1 MGFVLNCSG
10 RDNTLI
16 ILSKGFGCTVPE
28 LEMVLLNIDL
38 EKVFTADPH
47 SPKTSNQLL
56 FDYTINNLTE
66 PDEVISA
73 FWFHGTRTV
82 ADNHFPDGILTLIKE
97 GQDEV
102 FLMMEIRNYD
112 TSPLMIVSAD
122 VDGSGNKL
130 VTRGKAGWQS
140 RCTFSSDANRN
151 EPLTVR
157 PGQTVWVMVENAVLL
172 KGLNDL
178 MNGLDLKSLHNFE
191 ADAGVGIYEVGFVD
205 ILNKALEK
213 KYGKNAEIVASL
225 YTGPDKNKHI
235 FSFPLNQ
242 GKDFFSKDG
251 SLQHDWLLA
260 KWIKPGYETYIQL
273 SKDCESKL

>member
-1 MGFVLNCSG
+1 MSSDIIQYLKTKWKIVTPSLALIVTVGAGLI
-10 RDNTLI
+10 TL
-16 ILSKGFGCTVPE
+16 K
-28 LEMVLLNIDL
+28 DA
-38 EKVFTADPH
+38 K
-47 SPKTSNQLL
+47 
-56 FDYTINNLTE
+56 
-66 PDEVISA
+66 EVIWS
-73 FWFHGTRTV
+73 WFSSEENMSVIQARLQPFRI
-82 ADNHFPDGILTLIKE
+82 NPDIKE

-122 VDGSGNKL
+122 VDGGGNKL
-130 VTRGKAGWQS
+130 VTKGKAGWQS

-157 PGQTVWVMVENAVLL
+157 PGQTVWIMVGNAVLL

-191 ADAGVGIYEVGFVD
+191 PDAGVGIYEVGFVD
-205 ILNKALEK
+205 ILNEALEK

-225 YTGPDKNKHI
+225 YTGPDKNKHA

-260 KWIKPGYETYIQL
+260 KWIKPDYKTYLQL